1 MNGVTQVPR
10 LRLRKHIWSA
20 PGIRFNRSFMMYV
33 VIKRVFD
40 VLASG
45 LLLVVLAPLL
55 VALGVAIRLGSA
67 GPALFR
73 QERAGQAGRPF
84 MFYKFRT
91 MRPGVDPFGPSPKS
105 GDDPRLT
112 RLGRFLRE
120 YSLDEL
126 PQLVNIFRGDMSLVG
141 PRPLYVAQRAEWDER
156 QKKRLLVKPGLTGL
170 AQISGRGALTREEK
184 LELDVRY
191 VERASL
197 GLDAWILLMTFV
209 RVFARRGIYEERYSQ
224 AEWTRGQAS
233 SEPSPAVQRDKRPV
247 E

>member
-1 MNGVTQVPR
+1 MVY
-10 LRLRKHIWSA
+10 
-20 PGIRFNRSFMMYV
+20 SFL
-33 VIKRVFD
+33 KRAFD
-40 VLASG
+40 LLVSG

-55 VALGVAIRLGSA
+55 VGLGVALRLGSR

-73 QERAGQAGRPF
+73 QERAGKAGRPF
-84 MFYKFRT
+84 TFYKFRT
-91 MRPGVDPFGPSPKS
+91 MLAEVDPFGPSPKS

-112 RLGRFLRE
+112 RFGRFLRE

-126 PQLVNIFRGDMSLVG
+126 PQLVNVLKGDMSLVG
-141 PRPLYVAQRAEWDER
+141 PRPLYVAQMTEWDER
-156 QKKRLLVKPGLTGL
+156 QRKRLLVQPGLTGL
-170 AQISGRGALTREEK
+170 AQISGRGTLTREEK

-197 GLDAWILLMTFV
+197 GLDAWILWVTCI
-209 RVFARRGIYEERYSQ
+209 RVFARRGIYEQRYSQ

-233 SEPSPAVQRDKRPV
+233 PDPGSAAPCGKRPA